1 MSIPFPSMSGRETWC
16 AVPKGEDVVSFAKG
30 VIEILIDGRQLGAGI
45 RRGAERTKAAARA
58 TVQSMAPEV
67 ENYMKLNAPWTDQTG
82 NARNGLAAR
91 AYEEGDEIGIV
102 LFQQVDYGIWLE
114 TRWSGRYAIINPTI
128 DAMGPE
134 VMARF
139 ERLLDRI

>member
-1 MSIPFPSMSGRETWC
+1 
-16 AVPKGEDVVSFAKG
+16 
-30 VIEILIDGRQLGAGI
+30 
-45 RRGAERTKAAARA
+45 
-58 TVQSMAPEV
+58 MAPEV

-91 AYEEGDEIGIV
+91 AYEDGDEIGIV
-102 LFQQVDYGIWLE
+102 LFHQVDYGIWLE

-128 DAMGPE
+128 DSMGPE